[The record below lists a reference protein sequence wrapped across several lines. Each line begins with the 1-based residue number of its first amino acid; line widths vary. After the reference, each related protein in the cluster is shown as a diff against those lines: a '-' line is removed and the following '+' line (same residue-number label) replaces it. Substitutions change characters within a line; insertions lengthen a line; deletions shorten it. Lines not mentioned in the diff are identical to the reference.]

1 MVTGGSHGS
10 RSSLK
15 VGDATRVFEERAL
28 SLHKHS
34 LNCSTPQEIWNKQHR
49 NVKCIG
55 AYISF
60 ISSEE
65 QWQGTG
71 CNFIQESVFCRSRNH
86 LRVNTLPC
94 SIINFI
100 SANFHDNRRTSM
112 IEEIGIGRLTTCNI
126 CISILSKSAEECAP
140 VIYYCHPVTDKSSFM
155 KSRLRLNSQFVRLRY
170 HFRDWDYWDPR
181 VSWDLRLR
189 SWIYQIRILSLWH
202 YHK

>member
-34 LNCSTPQEIWNKQHR
+34 LNCSTPQEIWNKQRR

-71 CNFIQESVFCRSRNH
+71 CNFISESTFFRSRNH
-86 LRVNTLPC
+86 LSVNTLPFF
-94 SIINFI
+94 SYLWTNFI
-100 SANFHDNRRTSM
+100 PGAKKEHAWSTTRPKCSLKCLVLAILIWLHGQREMSSIWSWSNWFWTRNSFESM
-112 IEEIGIGRLTTCNI
+112 
-126 CISILSKSAEECAP
+126 
-140 VIYYCHPVTDKSSFM
+140 
-155 KSRLRLNSQFVRLRY
+155 
-170 HFRDWDYWDPR
+170 YW
-181 VSWDLRLR
+181 
-189 SWIYQIRILSLWH
+189 
-202 YHK
+202 